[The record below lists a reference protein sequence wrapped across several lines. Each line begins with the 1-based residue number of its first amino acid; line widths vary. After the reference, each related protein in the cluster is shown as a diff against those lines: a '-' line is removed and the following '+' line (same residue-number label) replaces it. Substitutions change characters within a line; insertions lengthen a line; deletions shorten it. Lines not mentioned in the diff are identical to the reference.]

1 MPRTLI
7 SKNPSNFKTL
17 PLFVEATPE
26 GLSYQSVG
34 RPLNFAQT
42 LQRRR
47 PVTVADTERFP
58 WNWPTSGCR
67 CA

>member
-7 SKNPSNFKTL
+7 RKNPSNFKTL
-17 PLFVEATPE
+17 PLHVEATPE

-34 RPLNFAQT
+34 MPLNFAQT
-42 LQRRR
+42 LQRRK
-47 PVTVADTERFP
+47 PVSVADPSVSR
-58 WNWPTSGCR
+58 WNWPTSASR